1 LGIPEPEFEDFDI
14 HIHVPSGAIP
24 KDGPSAGVTM
34 VTALT
39 SLFTGICVRPDTA
52 MSGEITLRGT
62 VLPVGGI
69 KEKVLA
75 AHRAGIKTLVLP
87 EKNRKD
93 LLEVPDEVKNE
104 LTFHFARRLD
114 DVLDI
119 TIGREN
125 IERFIAQN
133 QKA

>member
-1 LGIPEPEFEDFDI
+1 
-14 HIHVPSGAIP
+14 
-24 KDGPSAGVTM
+24 M

-39 SLFTGICVRPDTA
+39 SLFTGLCVRADTA

-62 VLPVGGI
+62 GLPGGGI
-69 KEKVLA
+69 IEKVLA

-93 LLEVPDEVKNE
+93 LLEVPDEVKDE

-125 IERFIAQN
+125 IANFIAKN